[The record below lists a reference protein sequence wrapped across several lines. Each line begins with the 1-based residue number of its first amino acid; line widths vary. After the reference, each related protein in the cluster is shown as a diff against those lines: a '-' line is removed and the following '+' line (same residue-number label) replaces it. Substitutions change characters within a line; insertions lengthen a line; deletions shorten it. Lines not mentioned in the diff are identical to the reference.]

1 MAFMCR
7 QKEKHE
13 WTKTTAGTFWGADWG
28 RREPDYRDWERIYV
42 SSRNTPF

>member
-13 WTKTTAGTFWGADWG
+13 
-28 RREPDYRDWERIYV
+28 
-42 SSRNTPF
+42 